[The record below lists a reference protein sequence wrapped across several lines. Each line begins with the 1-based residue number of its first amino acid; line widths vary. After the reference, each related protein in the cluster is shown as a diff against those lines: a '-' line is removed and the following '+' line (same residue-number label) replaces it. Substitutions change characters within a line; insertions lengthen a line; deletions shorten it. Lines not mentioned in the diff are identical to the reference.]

1 MFQEVYFMTR
11 NIYGTYIDSSID
23 NPLILKQEITII
35 LLNIYF
41 LSLKDNKKHFEIV
54 FRNL

>member
-1 MFQEVYFMTR
+1 MTR

-41 LSLKDNKKHFEIV
+41 LSLKDNKNISKSFSGIY
-54 FRNL
+54 NGSN

>member
-23 NPLILKQEITII
+23 NPLFLEQEITV
-35 LLNIYF
+35 YY
-41 LSLKDNKKHFEIV
+41 
-54 FRNL
+54 